1 MYNLKIGFVMVSKTP
16 NEEERKKLQKIV
28 KFNNLIPIYT
38 TSFLCLI
45 FIINFFLKKNPILW
59 SILAIAIIITMILL
73 LLISVLKKCPR
84 CSSWGTPVTGGNCPK
99 CGLHLDPSDNGDKK
113 HTTIQ

>member
-1 MYNLKIGFVMVSKTP
+1 MISKAP
-16 NEEERKKLQKIV
+16 NEEERKKLQKMA
-28 KFNNLIPIYT
+28 KYNSLIPLYLTILLGL
-38 TSFLCLI
+38 F
-45 FIINFFLKKNPILW
+45 FIINYFLKENPILW
-59 SILAIAIIITMILL
+59 IILAIAIIITMILL

-99 CGLHLDPSDNGDKK
+99 CGLHLAPSDNEDKK

>member
-1 MYNLKIGFVMVSKTP
+1 MISKAP

-28 KFNNLIPIYT
+28 KFNNLIPIYI

-45 FIINFFLKKNPILW
+45 SIINFFLKKNPILC
-59 SILAIAIIITMILL
+59 SILAIAIILTMILL
-73 LLISVLKKCPR
+73 LLISVLNKCPR

-99 CGLHLDPSDNGDKK
+99 CGLHLDPSENGNKK
-113 HTTIQ
+113 THNQSINPTGR